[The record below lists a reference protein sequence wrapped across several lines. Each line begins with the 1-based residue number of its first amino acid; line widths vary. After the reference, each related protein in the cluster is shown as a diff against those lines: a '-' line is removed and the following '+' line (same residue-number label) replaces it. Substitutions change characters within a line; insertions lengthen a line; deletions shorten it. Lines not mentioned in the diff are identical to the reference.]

1 VVNGAV
7 PAVLLGGE
15 AIALSVA
22 RSLGARGVPV
32 FALGHARYDPVQWSR
47 HCTSFAHLGS
57 GEGVQERWLEWL
69 EAGPRGAVVL
79 PCSDDALELVASRR
93 PELVAMGYRP
103 LEADD
108 RVVLAMLD
116 KERTYTLAREAGIG
130 TPQTVTVRDR
140 AALERVARDFPFPC
154 AVKPVHSHHF
164 ARHFGV
170 RTKVVR
176 VGTADELVRAYES
189 LWRLGLELMVTEI
202 IPGPED
208 AYWSYYTY
216 LDEHGEPLFH
226 LTKHKLR
233 QFPPDF
239 GLATYHAVE
248 WDAQCAR
255 EGLRFFRA
263 VGLRGIGNVEFKRD
277 ARDGRLKLI
286 ECNHRFTA
294 GNELVRRAGIDLAVV
309 AYARALGDPV
319 PAIGKRHDGARMWHP
334 VEDARA
340 FVRLRSRGEL
350 TTRRWLASLLHR
362 QHFPVLAP
370 SDPKPALFTARLL
383 VLRVLR
389 RRRKR
394 TSAGA
399 FVPAKT

>member
-1 VVNGAV
+1 MNGAV

-15 AIALSVA
+15 SIALSVA

-32 FALGHARYDPVQWSR
+32 FALGHAGYDPVQWSR
-47 HCTSFAHLGS
+47 HCTSFTHLGS

-69 EAGPRGAVVL
+69 ETGPRGAVVL
-79 PCSDDALELVASRR
+79 PCSDDGLELVASRR

-108 RVVLAMLD
+108 EVVLAMLD
-116 KERTYTLAREAGIG
+116 KERTYALAREAGID
-130 TPQTVTVRDR
+130 TPQIVTVRDR
-140 AALERVARDFPFPC
+140 ATLENVARDFLFPC
-154 AVKPVHSHHF
+154 ALKPVHSHHF

-170 RTKVVR
+170 RTKAVR
-176 VGTADELVRAYES
+176 VASADELVLAYE
-189 LWRLGLELMVTEI
+189 RLSPLGVELMVTEI

-216 LDEHGEPLFH
+216 LDERGEPLFH

-233 QFPPDF
+233 QFPPGF
-239 GLATYHAVE
+239 GLATYHVVE
-248 WDAQCAR
+248 WDAECAR

-263 VGLRGIGNVEFKRD
+263 IGLRGIGNVEFKRD
-277 ARDGRLKLI
+277 ARDGLLKLI
-286 ECNHRFTA
+286 ECNHRLTA
-294 GNELVRRAGIDLAVV
+294 ANELVRRAGIELAVV
-309 AYARALGDPV
+309 AYARALGGPV
-319 PAIGKRHDGARMWHP
+319 PPIGKRQDGVRMWHP

-340 FVRLRSRGEL
+340 FIRLRRTGEL

-362 QHFPVLAP
+362 QHFPVLTP

-383 VLRVLR
+383 VMRGLR
-389 RRRKR
+389 RRRR
-394 TSAGA
+394 RASTGA
-399 FVPAKT
+399 LVPVKT